1 MVSRS
6 SSQHVPRPLFCSF
19 PSSSFDAHQV
29 HFCRAQN
36 SPHRQPPRRRQ
47 RAPRFIPG
55 RKRVRGSFSVCMVH
69 AIGDCRSCSI
79 VPCSCQHGTHVTL
92 VLGKAIRARMDQHLL
107 QPRSYAVADCIE
119 QVVNL
124 HLTSNALCLRCT
136 FPHVCFC
143 SCHSL
148 SSPQRNL
155 IVHGAK
161 RLSGNASACAMINN
175 P

>member
-79 VPCSCQHGTHVTL
+79 VPCSCQHPRDTRLRQGHQGTHGPASSAAAFL
-92 VLGKAIRARMDQHLL
+92 RCCGLHRAGGQLKFNQQSSVPPLHLRSCVLL
-107 QPRSYAVADCIE
+107 QLPQLVKPAAK
-119 QVVNL
+119 
-124 HLTSNALCLRCT
+124 
-136 FPHVCFC
+136 PHR
-143 SCHSL
+143 
-148 SSPQRNL
+148 PWRKKAQRER
-155 IVHGAK
+155 K
-161 RLSGNASACAMINN
+161 RMRNDK
-175 P
+175 